1 MAGNA
6 GVQPAHTPKEPRP
19 PARASRRRGRY
30 ALNSAV
36 TALAATAAC
45 AFLLLIASRLSV
57 EITALSTRE
66 HVLADR
72 TSRLIDRLQDDYD
85 IVIAANFESI
95 DPEAARRTLDVLDSF
110 DRASDR
116 ISVTVLDIAQAS
128 GLQRFTSLMNDL
140 VSAHQGKIQ
149 EQVGALTAAAE
160 AAETAADSLGA
171 LSDQLTHAADAVP
184 DDWPKPGELRDVL
197 AQRAAASRLLAADLV
212 EAATTAR
219 ASLQQQLDFA
229 PIPPIDLAY
238 DAIRPVLRNA
248 ADQVGQVVRDLERLS
263 DSREKLAPPVVADAL
278 KPALDTGRRIRD
290 AALRA
295 GDTLD
300 RTPPLAILSV
310 ARTLEQTSAVLVIGP
325 PDGPRGGVTAVDF
338 SSLFPARLPTDERP
352 FQIDQRQRAEELLAT
367 AIASVSDDSLPIV
380 VFLHA
385 EEQRFSPKWP
395 FVGQAME
402 RLSLRGVDIAEWPV
416 VLDSQPPDLSA
427 FPNAAKR
434 PVVYMVFPTSPS
446 TPQAAA
452 RMGRL
457 ATTIEQ
463 LVKNGKN
470 VLLSLQPST
479 LPTTGNPD
487 PMAAFLK
494 PYGVAVD
501 TGRVLL
507 HEINTQQGR
516 VVSPAFD
523 AVTAAGD
530 HALIG
535 AIRGLPAR
543 LPWPMPIHLGEA
555 SVEAG
560 PVRLSPIVTIDDDGA
575 TWAEADWVA
584 FSQVPAAQRA
594 SVINPPDED
603 SDRDDGDGPWTVVA
617 AAQLP
622 REGAPP
628 QRLVVVTAG
637 VLWMTDPVTQ
647 AASVIGN
654 RRAFAF
660 PGNLELLESSVF
672 WLCGRDEYV
681 ATSAAARDIARIKPI
696 PSGQMLAIRWLLI
709 GGLPLAILLIGALLR
724 LLRG

>member
-1 MAGNA
+1 MA
-6 GVQPAHTPKEPRP
+6 PSPPRN
-19 PARASRRRGRY
+19 ASRRRGRY

-45 AFLLLIASRLSV
+45 GFLLLIASRLSV

-72 TSRLIDRLQDDYD
+72 TSHMIDRLQSDYN
-85 IVIAANFESI
+85 IVIAANFGSI

-110 DRASDR
+110 DRASDK
-116 ISVTVLDIAQAS
+116 IDVTVLDIAQAS
-128 GLQRFTSLMNDL
+128 GLDRFTTLMKDL
-140 VSAHQGKIQ
+140 VGAHQAKIQ
-149 EQVGALTAAAE
+149 EQVEGLTAAAD
-160 AAETAADSLGA
+160 AAETAADSLGS
-171 LSDQLTHAADAVP
+171 LSGQLTHAADTIP
-184 DDWPKPGELRDVL
+184 DDWPNPRELRDVL

-212 EAATTAR
+212 EAATKAR
-219 ASLQQQLDFA
+219 AALQQQLDFA

-248 ADQVGQVVRDLERLS
+248 SDQVGQIVRDLERLS
-263 DSREKLAPPVVADAL
+263 DPRDKLAPPAVVDAL

-385 EEQRFSPKWP
+385 EEQRFSPQWP
-395 FVGQAME
+395 VVGQAME
-402 RLSLRGVDIAEWPV
+402 RLALRGVDVAEWPV
-416 VLDSQPPDLSA
+416 ALQSEQPDLST

-434 PVVYMVFPTSPS
+434 PVVYMVLPTNPS

-463 LVKNGKN
+463 LVKDGKN

-487 PMAAFLK
+487 PMAAFLE
-494 PYGVAVD
+494 PYGLVVD
-501 TGRVLL
+501 TGRPLL
-507 HEINTQQGR
+507 REVNTQQGR
-516 VVSPAFD
+516 VVTPIFD
-523 AVTAAGD
+523 AVSETGD
-530 HALIG
+530 HPLIG

-543 LPWPMPIHLGEA
+543 LPWPMPIHLREA
-555 SVEAG
+555 SVDAG
-560 PVRLSPIVTIDDDGA
+560 SVRLAPIVTIDDDDA

-584 FSQVPAAQRA
+584 FSQIPAAQRA
-594 SVINPPDED
+594 SIVNPPDED
-603 SDRDDGDGPWTVVA
+603 SNRDDGDGPWTIVA
-617 AAQLP
+617 AAEIP
-622 REGAPP
+622 RAGQPP

-637 VLWMTDPVTQ
+637 FAWMSDPLTQ
-647 AASVIGN
+647 AANVVGN
-654 RRAFAF
+654 RRAFVF

-672 WLCGRDEYV
+672 WLSGRDEYV
-681 ATSAAARDIARIKPI
+681 ATSAAAQDIARIKPI
-696 PSGQMLAIRWLLI
+696 PGGQMLAIRWLLI
-709 GGLPLAILLIGALLR
+709 GGLPLAVLLVGALLR